1 MVGRPLFFRILV
13 FLLFSLGTVQALA
26 GNSDSSTGLCDFSV
40 EYLYDATS
48 QMGIKEAVST
58 PFERTIPPQF
68 ALGYKE
74 GAAWFRLTFENR
86 SSHADFVLSFSE
98 PFWNTFDLY
107 EPGAKGWIR
116 HPNGLYTP
124 LSERRI
130 QHASPAFRLSIA
142 PGSTKTFYI
151 RGQTANAQIG
161 AFKLFSAE
169 EYFRPSRFDLDT
181 FYLFYLGVL
190 FIIAVLN
197 LFLLIEMRERIY
209 AYYIGYVASFILFI
223 TMFNAF
229 YLYAGLAPW
238 PQGLHAVGT
247 VVMAFMA
254 LFSAEFLE
262 LKKYFPRM
270 ALLIRLFI
278 WTFLLFGFL
287 IHLQVPHIT
296 PAFNVLSSILVSI
309 LLVLAVKTWVSGN
322 IKTPFYLMALIIY
335 MPAMGL
341 MVLTFDG
348 VLPNNDLT
356 RYGFLLG
363 ALIEII
369 FFSLILA
376 SRFHAAKNE
385 TITLQKALLDEKEK
399 SQAFLEAEIDRQRQ
413 EIQEKNAILF
423 HQSRHAAMG
432 EMISMIAHQWRQ
444 PLNTLGLIHQNLYFR
459 HQLGELDED
468 SFERANEQ
476 FNEHLQYMSKTID
489 DFRNFYK
496 NDRTKRPEE
505 IGEIIALALRLCDV
519 FLKYAKIK
527 THVEIKTAK
536 KLYVSKNEMVQVLMN
551 LIKNAHDA
559 IIERSV
565 SPGWITII
573 ADEEASFV
581 RIEICDNG
589 GGIPQTVA
597 PKVFDPYFS
606 TKSEN
611 GTGLGLYMSKSIVE
625 EHCDGKLAFRNT
637 DDGSCFSIALPA
649 DDGQRHHILQ
659 EEPPAF

>member
-1 MVGRPLFFRILV
+1 M
-13 FLLFSLGTVQALA
+13 LLFGALQAGAVL
-26 GNSDSSTGLCDFSV
+26 SDSSLKLCDFSV
-40 EYLYDATS
+40 KYLYDETS
-48 QMGIKEAVST
+48 QMGISEAASS
-58 PFERTIPPQF
+58 PFPQTIPPQF

-74 GAAWFRLTFENR
+74 GAAWFRLTLKNR
-86 SSHADFVLSFSE
+86 SGDADFVLHFTE

-107 EPGAKGWIR
+107 EPGDKGWTR
-116 HPNGLYTP
+116 RPNGLHTP
-124 LSERRI
+124 LTQRQI
-130 QHASPAFRLSIA
+130 QHASPAFRLSVP
-142 PGSTKTFYI
+142 PGSTKIFYV

-161 AFKLFSAE
+161 AFELYTAE
-169 EYFRPSRFDLDT
+169 EYFKPSRFDLDT
-181 FYLFYLGVL
+181 FYLFYLGIL

-209 AYYIGYVASFILFI
+209 AYYIGYVVSFILFI

-278 WTFLLFGFL
+278 WAFLLFGIL

-296 PAFNVLSSILVSI
+296 PVFNILSSLLVGILVF
-309 LLVLAVKTWVSGN
+309 LAVKTWIAGN
-322 IKTPFYLMALIIY
+322 IKTPYYLIALIIY

-348 VLPNNDLT
+348 LLPNNDLT

-385 TITLQKALLDEKEK
+385 MIALQKALLDEKEK

-423 HQSRHAAMG
+423 NQSRHAAMG

-444 PLNTLGLIHQNLYFR
+444 PLNTLALINENLYFQ
-459 HQLGELDED
+459 HKFGEWNEE
-468 SFERANEQ
+468 SFERSHDQ

-489 DFRNFYK
+489 DFRNYYK
-496 NDRTKRPEE
+496 NDKTKRYES
-505 IGEIIALALRLCDV
+505 IGEIVSSALRLSDV

-527 THVEIKTAK
+527 TDITVSTDERG
-536 KLYVSKNEMVQVLMN
+536 YFSKNEMIQVLMN
-551 LIKNAHDA
+551 LIKNSHDA
-559 IIERSV
+559 IVERRIPS
-565 SPGWITII
+565 GKITISV
-573 ADEEASFV
+573 EERGTSICILV
-581 RIEICDNG
+581 CDNA
-589 GGIPQTVA
+589 GGISDEIA
-597 PKVFDPYFS
+597 AKIFEPYFS
-606 TKSEN
+606 TKSDN
-611 GTGLGLYMSKSIVE
+611 GTGLGLYMSKSIIE
-625 EHCDGKLAFRNT
+625 EHCNGSLTHHNT
-637 DDGSCFSIALPA
+637 DEGACFTVLIPI
-649 DDGQRHHILQ
+649 HHENTTPDASQ
-659 EEPPAF
+659 SSNVSPV